1 MLKTK
6 MYVRCPAD
14 QESMYEPR
22 IFVCGQII
30 NIDEFKRTVSV
41 KVHDPFGHLLFFE
54 DLPKGVIELPL
65 GSVDRCSFFIG
76 SIVVYK
82 GSSYKVLSCQK
93 CKDDY
98 YKYYIQNFDDT
109 SVVKV
114 PEADVIA
121 AFNNGQVDPCVQLK
135 NYEFQNPAWYLGR
148 AVVAK
153 SMDILEN
160 SIYGFKEL
168 AGSKIYLM
176 PHQVNT
182 IMRCLQESPCR
193 YMLADEV
200 GMGKTIEAISVY
212 KIYTM
217 NQSNKKALIVVPQVL
232 KEQWISELLL
242 KFNIPNGMGK
252 NNNSVTVKTLQELS
266 EKDLFTDWDFVI
278 VDEVHK
284 YLFSQSEYEK
294 LHKISTLAKNIL
306 LLSATPV
313 QQKKEEYLDL
323 LRLLLPQKYNSFSVE
338 KFGKLIAKQSKIIQK
353 TALILDDLGDFE
365 EEINSLAESAHD
377 SEECEELFEE
387 IHEDLEEIC
396 DELDDDKLNELLQQ
410 IKYENDDLGVYTIK
424 VIISYICSNYQIES
438 NIIRNRRKILESTGI
453 IQPVKEIGEKLQE
466 RGILFH
472 IDATQ
477 SCGKLVE
484 EIRSIKYDMLSFSAH
499 KLMGPQ
505 GVGVL
510 VLRKKSY
517 KFPPVKAILYG
528 GQQERGIRPGTL
540 PVALVAGC
548 GKACEIAE
556 SEYQR
561 NIKHSQDLKNELL
574 TVLDE
579 SGIQYHFN
587 GEQNYCVPS
596 TLNICIDGV
605 SSEALMI
612 STKQFCGVSNGSACT
627 SKSYSPSYVLVAMG
641 IATEQIESSIRI
653 SWGPNT
659 DKEDALHN
667 FKALLEIAKQIKS

>member
-438 NIIRNRRKILESTGI
+438 NIIRNRRKILESTDEDVQLMASRDLIELTYLTDNEGKSNLVHLGKRSHEARFLKDTIKGRNIDWFKEKFGGENWEDYVLSARKYSHEKALEILKKRSNIRGAREEMERTLSARVANSEFYGLNDEGI
-453 IQPVKEIGEKLQE
+453 EQLKQTQKIVLDAIKHPKIHLESVSFIMMIGE
-466 RGILFH
+466 
-472 IDATQ
+472 
-477 SCGKLVE
+477 
-484 EIRSIKYDMLSFSAH
+484 
-499 KLMGPQ
+499 
-505 GVGVL
+505 
-510 VLRKKSY
+510 
-517 KFPPVKAILYG
+517 
-528 GQQERGIRPGTL
+528 
-540 PVALVAGC
+540 
-548 GKACEIAE
+548 
-556 SEYQR
+556 R
-561 NIKHSQDLKNELL
+561 NE
-574 TVLDE
+574 
-579 SGIQYHFN
+579 
-587 GEQNYCVPS
+587 
-596 TLNICIDGV
+596 
-605 SSEALMI
+605 
-612 STKQFCGVSNGSACT
+612 
-627 SKSYSPSYVLVAMG
+627 
-641 IATEQIESSIRI
+641 
-653 SWGPNT
+653 
-659 DKEDALHN
+659 
-667 FKALLEIAKQIKS
+667 